1 MCSLARD
8 RLPRADERLDREQ
21 ARRWSIVHERF
32 VSDPLVPARPGSDFY
47 FDLLTMLP
55 KVPPD
60 VFDHE
65 ALAW

>member
-1 MCSLARD
+1 M
-8 RLPRADERLDREQ
+8 
-21 ARRWSIVHERF
+21 HERF

-55 KVPPD
+55 KVPQD